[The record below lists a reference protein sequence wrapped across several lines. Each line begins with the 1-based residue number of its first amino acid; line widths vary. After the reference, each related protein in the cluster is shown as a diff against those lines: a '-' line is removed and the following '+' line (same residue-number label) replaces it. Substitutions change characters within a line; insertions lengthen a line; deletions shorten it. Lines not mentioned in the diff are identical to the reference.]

1 MAVFKR
7 VKMRSRFVPTQLF
20 CAAFLYI
27 IVWTDNGSSLL
38 LVIVV
43 VKHQNLSLQPHM
55 ALVSAAIMMTI
66 WKLLLQRQMSDFQI
80 YDYTFLAKND
90 FLNFILCLSRYSYWH
105 KPKSNNKTYYRD
117 NEVRT
122 KSVLIWRV

>member
-66 WKLLLQRQMSDFQI
+66 
-80 YDYTFLAKND
+80 
-90 FLNFILCLSRYSYWH
+90 
-105 KPKSNNKTYYRD
+105 
-117 NEVRT
+117 
-122 KSVLIWRV
+122 